1 MTSVLLVLVL
11 LSNNTHADCP
21 GWLGLGF
28 RYQPPMRGHPDGWIY
43 VQRLA
48 PRGPSE
54 RAGLVPGD
62 VITAINGQQIHYID
76 ELALLQRLSR
86 IGGGSVVHLSIR
98 RGTKQGAVNVTASI
112 ASREQCGAWRQ
123 SFDMAR
129 AKQATR

>member
-1 MTSVLLVLVL
+1 MTSVLLVLAI
-11 LSNNTHADCP
+11 LSNSTLAPCP

-28 RYQPPMRGHPDGWIY
+28 RYQPPMRGHADGWIY

-54 RAGLVPGD
+54 RAGLVTGD
-62 VITAINGQQIHYID
+62 VITTIDGQPIRYID

-86 IGGGSVVHLSIR
+86 INGGSVVHLSIR
-98 RGTKQGAVNVTASI
+98 RGTRTVTADVI
-112 ASREQCGAWRQ
+112 ASSASAEQCTAWRR

>member
-1 MTSVLLVLVL
+1 MTSVLLVLAL
-11 LSNNTHADCP
+11 LSNNTNGHCP

-28 RYQPPMRGHPDGWIY
+28 RYQPPLRGHVDGWIY

-48 PRGPSE
+48 PHGPSE
-54 RAGLVPGD
+54 RAGLLTGD
-62 VITAINGQQIHYID
+62 VITAIDSQPVRYID

-98 RGTKQGAVNVTASI
+98 RGTRTVMSEVI
-112 ASREQCGAWRQ
+112 ASAASAEQCAAWHR